1 MGKNSGKALA
11 DLEDRLE
18 FFNEIGAGFFIKDV
32 RAEKGKGVPSAES
45 GGPGST
51 LPPSSADIGTVHQA
65 ILSCRK
71 CALAE
76 GRTTAVPGE
85 GNVKAE
91 LIFVGEGPGHDEDI
105 QGRPFV
111 GRAGQLLTKIIQAM
125 TYDRA
130 EVFIT
135 NIVKCRPPNN
145 RVPHRDEI
153 QVCTPYLLEQIR
165 NIRPKVIVTL
175 GKVAA
180 DFFIPDSQG
189 GMTAIRGRFQDWNG
203 LPVMPTFHPSYLIRN
218 EGNKEIRR
226 MVWDD
231 MRKVMAF
238 LGRK

>member
-135 NIVKCRPPNN
+135 NIVKCRP
-145 RVPHRDEI
+145 
-153 QVCTPYLLEQIR
+153 QI
-165 NIRPKVIVTL
+165 I
-175 GKVAA
+175 
-180 DFFIPDSQG
+180 
-189 GMTAIRGRFQDWNG
+189 
-203 LPVMPTFHPSYLIRN
+203 
-218 EGNKEIRR
+218 
-226 MVWDD
+226 
-231 MRKVMAF
+231 AF
-238 LGRK
+238 LTGMKSRFARPICWNRSGISGRKSSSPWAKWPPIFLSPILRAG

>member
-1 MGKNSGKALA
+1 MVKNKGKAST

-18 FFNEIGAGFFIKDV
+18 FFNEIGAGFFIKNL
-32 RAEKGKGVPSAES
+32 RAEEAKEEISAER
-45 GGPGST
+45 GTPGPT
-51 LPPSSADIGTVHQA
+51 LPPPSSDIGTIRQE

-71 CALAE
+71 CPLAE

-85 GNVKAE
+85 GNVKTE
-91 LIFVGEGPGHDEDI
+91 LMFVGEGPGHDEDL

-111 GRAGQLLTKIIQAM
+111 GKAGQLLTKIIQAM
-125 TYDRA
+125 TYDRS

-135 NIVKCRPPNN
+135 NIVKCRPPSN

-153 QVCTPYLLEQIR
+153 RVCTPYLLEQIR

-175 GKVAA
+175 GKPAA

-203 LPVMPTFHPSYLIRN
+203 LLVMPTFHPSYLIRN

-238 LGRK
+238 LGKK

>member
-1 MGKNSGKALA
+1 LGKNNGKSLA

-32 RAEKGKGVPSAES
+32 RAEKGKGVPSAERGAS
-45 GGPGST
+45 GLT
-51 LPPSSADIGTVHQA
+51 LPPPSSDIGTIHQE

-71 CALAE
+71 CPLAE

-91 LIFVGEGPGHDEDI
+91 LMFVGEGPGHDEDI
-105 QGRPFV
+105 QGRPFI
-111 GRAGQLLTKIIQAM
+111 GKAGQLLTKIIQAM
-125 TYDRA
+125 TYDRS

-175 GKVAA
+175 GKPAA

-189 GMTAIRGRFQDWNG
+189 GMTAIRGGFQDWNG

>member
-1 MGKNSGKALA
+1 LGKNNGKELT

-18 FFNEIGAGFFIKDV
+18 FFNEIGAGFFIKDL
-32 RAEKGKGVPSAES
+32 RAEEGEGVISAES
-45 GGPGST
+45 GAPGST
-51 LPPSSADIGTVHQA
+51 LPPPASDIGTVHRE

-71 CALAE
+71 CPLAE

-85 GNVKAE
+85 GNVKTE
-91 LIFVGEGPGHDEDI
+91 LMFVGEGPGHDEDI

-125 TYDRA
+125 TYDRS

-175 GKVAA
+175 GKPAA

-189 GMTAIRGRFQDWNG
+189 GMTTIRGRFQDWNG
-203 LPVMPTFHPSYLIRN
+203 IQVMPTFHPSYLIRN